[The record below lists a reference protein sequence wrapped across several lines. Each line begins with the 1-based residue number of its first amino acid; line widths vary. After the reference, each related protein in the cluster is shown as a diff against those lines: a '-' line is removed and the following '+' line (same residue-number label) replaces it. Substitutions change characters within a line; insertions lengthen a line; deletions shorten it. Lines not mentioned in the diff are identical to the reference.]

1 MKKTLAFFIPV
12 ILLASV
18 TSFSVHADN
27 SGGGAGGFGQTVC
40 ELPSGKLI
48 FVPWHY
54 CKMKGGKG
62 GEKTDF

>member
-1 MKKTLAFFIPV
+1 MNKTLKFVVPV

-18 TSFSVHADN
+18 TSFSASAGN
-27 SGGGAGGFGQTVC
+27 SDRAGGFGQTVC
-40 ELPSGKLI
+40 ELPSGKII

-62 GEKTDF
+62 EKTDF

>member
-27 SGGGAGGFGQTVC
+27 SGGAGGFGQTVC

-48 FVPWHY
+48 FVPWQY
-54 CKMKGGKG
+54 CKIQGGK